1 MERHRE
7 SIKLEKINQRSVPL
21 HCYMI
26 NNSVSSMNLYNLKPG
41 REEKKKLRIIIM
53 MDCRSWRAKER
64 EREDVTKN

>member
-1 MERHRE
+1 
-7 SIKLEKINQRSVPL
+7 
-21 HCYMI
+21 MI